1 MGRREMVSGGSAG
14 LRLGDLGELP
24 VVKVRVDSLLAA
36 DSPRL
41 SGEDL
46 AHIRVLAGADDPLPP
61 IIVHRQSMRVIDG
74 MHRLGAARLRGEL
87 TVDARLVDGDEA
99 SSFVLA
105 VEANVLHGLPL
116 SAAERKAAASR
127 IISCYPQWSD
137 RLIASVAG
145 IAAKTVAAIRQCP
158 TGDGQHLDARDG
170 GQHLDARI
178 GRDGRVRPRDIAER
192 RTRAGNLMA
201 GNPGASLREIARQA
215 GISPETARQVRA
227 RLRNG
232 QDPTPGGEEHACG
245 AAQPA
250 RARPPV
256 PPPRTGPPRHPG
268 AAAVSALMADP
279 ALRST
284 ETGRALL
291 RMLAAATVLEQHRQQ
306 LIDAVPAHCIPKV
319 AQTARACGELWRDLA
334 QQMERHTQP
343 APAAGPRQRGEH
355 RGLPARLEQ
364 AG

>member
-1 MGRREMVSGGSAG
+1 MRPPADPGRLIPELAEVAGRREMMSGGSAR

-46 AHIRVLAGADDPLPP
+46 AHIRVLADAGDPLPP

-74 MHRLGAARLRGEL
+74 MHRVGAARLRGEL

-116 SAAERKAAASR
+116 SAADRKAAAAR

-137 RLIASVAG
+137 RLIASVTG
-145 IAAKTVAAIRQCP
+145 IAAKTAAAIRRCP

-170 GQHLDARI
+170 GQHADARI
-178 GRDGRVRPRDIAER
+178 GRDGRVRPLDSAER
-192 RTRAGNLMA
+192 RSKASKLMA
-201 GNPGASLREIARQA
+201 GNPSASLREIARQA

-227 RLRNG
+227 RLRTG
-232 QDPTPGGEEHACG
+232 QDPAPGRQDRARGGRRACRCSCNG
-245 AAQPA
+245 TRSCPA
-250 RARPPV
+250 RPSPGRSTGRRCRSTGRRP
-256 PPPRTGPPRHPG
+256 GPG
-268 AAAVSALMADP
+268 AL
-279 ALRST
+279 
-284 ETGRALL
+284 
-291 RMLAAATVLEQHRQQ
+291 
-306 LIDAVPAHCIPKV
+306 
-319 AQTARACGELWRDLA
+319 
-334 QQMERHTQP
+334 
-343 APAAGPRQRGEH
+343 
-355 RGLPARLEQ
+355 
-364 AG
+364 

>member
-1 MGRREMVSGGSAG
+1 MVSGGSAR
-14 LRLGDLGELP
+14 LRLGELGELP

-36 DSPRL
+36 DSPRR

-46 AHIRVLAGADDPLPP
+46 AHVRVLAGTDDPLPP
-61 IIVHRQSMRVIDG
+61 ILVHRQSMRVIDG

-87 TVDARLVDGDEA
+87 TVDARLVDGDAA

-105 VEANVLHGLPL
+105 VEANVRHGLAL
-116 SAAERKAAASR
+116 SAADRKAAAAR

-145 IAAKTVAAIRQCP
+145 IAAKTVAAIRRCP

-170 GQHLDARI
+170 GPHLDARI
-178 GRDGRVRPRDIAER
+178 GRDGRVRPLDSAER
-192 RTRAGNLMA
+192 RIRAGNLIA
-201 GNPGASLREIARQA
+201 ANPGASLRDIARQA
-215 GISPETARQVRA
+215 GISPETVRQVRA

-232 QDPTPGGEEHACG
+232 QDPAPGGQQRARG

-250 RARPPV
+250 AA
-256 PPPRTGPPRHPG
+256 PPPPPGAGPPRHPAAG
-268 AAAVSALMADP
+268 ALRALMADP

-291 RMLAAATVLEQHRQQ
+291 RMLAAATVLEQNRQQ
-306 LIDAVPAHCIPKV
+306 LIDSVPAHCLAKV
-319 AQTARACGELWRDLA
+319 AQTARLCGELWHDLA

-343 APAAGPRQRGEH
+343 GPAAVPHQRGDH
-355 RGLPARLEQ
+355 RRLHAALLQQ